1 MLTYQKPIII
11 WGASGHAVVVADIIS
26 LQNQYKIIGFI
37 DNINSELHKT
47 RFLDSLILG
56 GEEQLE
62 KFQYLREKFAV
73 IAIGNCKVRLQ
84 LSTLVLKHNFE
95 LATLVHPKATVATD
109 VSIGSGTVVC
119 AGAIVNPRVTIG
131 RNVIINTGAI
141 IEHDSIIDDG
151 VHICPGVRLA
161 GNVHIHQ
168 GSWVGIGSVVIE
180 KVSIGEWSLIGAGSL
195 VLHDISDRVVV
206 YGHPAQ
212 EIRDRNV
219 SDIYMLDLTS

>member
-1 MLTYQKPIII
+1 MLTDEKPIII
-11 WGASGHAVVVADIIS
+11 WGASGHAAVVADIIR
-26 LQNQYKIIGFI
+26 LQQNQYKIIGFI
-37 DNINSELHKT
+37 DNINSERHKM
-47 RFLDSLILG
+47 RFLDSSILG

-62 KFQYLREKFAV
+62 QLQYLRDKFAV
-73 IAIGNCKVRLQ
+73 VAIGNCKVRLQ

-119 AGAIVNPRVTIG
+119 AGAVINPRVTIG

-161 GNVHIHQ
+161 GNVHISR
-168 GSWVGIGSVVIE
+168 GCWVGVGSVVIE
-180 KVSIGEWSLIGAGSL
+180 RVSIGEWSLIGAGSL

-206 YGHPAQ
+206 YGHPAK
-212 EIRDRNV
+212 EIRCRNI
-219 SDIYMLDLTS
+219 SDMC